1 MTYDPAQSPT
11 RVELEAAWQV
21 LVALGIRKIG
31 DVSLGEYGRVIA
43 GSPEYDANRYSD
55 AERRFA
61 GIIVA
66 LRAEVET
73 SAAEYSKTISDQ
85 AITIDQL
92 RAELALAS
100 EAAERYRA
108 CLVAPSADVRR

>member
-1 MTYDPAQSPT
+1 VKYDMDQAPS
-11 RVELEAAWQV
+11 RIEIEAAWQV

-31 DVSLGEYGRVIA
+31 DVSLTEYGRVIA
-43 GSPEYDANRYSD
+43 GGPGHDENRYSD

-61 GIIVA
+61 GVIVA

-73 SAAEYSKTISDQ
+73 SAAEYSKTINDQ
-85 AITIDQL
+85 AITIVQL
-92 RAELALAS
+92 RAELANAK

-108 CLVAPSADVRR
+108 SLIAPSAEVRR